1 MYVFIRS
8 CIALTRGV
16 VKIIQTDPDSFF
28 SSRSGTLSSTAAP
41 TYHLA
46 PSPPSSVAPFS
57 FLSFFFFLPRRPPSS
72 SSSPTSSPYPH
83 HDSLAIVLMPNS
95 RLCPMTSL
103 LLCISFAGRMI
114 RGSRASLMI
123 TEYNR
128 EMTKRSR
135 KMRIIVIYSTQIRD
149 VKNRLI

>member
-46 PSPPSSVAPFS
+46 PSPPPSVAPFP
-57 FLSFFFFLPRRPPSS
+57 FLSFFFLSILLYLDILLRRHRSRFLPPV
-72 SSSPTSSPYPH
+72 
-83 HDSLAIVLMPNS
+83 LIVLS
-95 RLCPMTSL
+95 SHCPDAEFEIAPDDLVAFM
-103 LLCISFAGRMI
+103 
-114 RGSRASLMI
+114 
-123 TEYNR
+123 Y
-128 EMTKRSR
+128 
-135 KMRIIVIYSTQIRD
+135 
-149 VKNRLI
+149 